1 MTVYLDNNATTRL
14 DPRAFEAMRGPLTTD
29 YGNPA
34 SLHTF
39 GSRQAALIE
48 DARAIV
54 AHALG
59 GEPDSLIFTSGGTE
73 SINAALRGALAAQP
87 DRRRLV
93 LTTVE
98 HHAALEPAAELER
111 CGVEVIRTP
120 VDAHGLPR
128 LEALEAAINA
138 QTALVSVIVTN
149 NETGVITP
157 VREIAALAAAKGA
170 AVHLDA
176 VNAFGRLPLAVEA
189 DEGAAFSLDAAALG
203 VDFVSVSAHKA
214 HGPKGV
220 GALLAQK
227 GAAWRPLI
235 LGGPQ
240 ERARRGGTSNTPGI
254 AGFAAAVNTM
264 RAEGAADRRRIRRL
278 RDALERGLC
287 ERFPEMRVIG
297 AAAPRV
303 AHTLCVCF
311 PGIDAEPMLILLS
324 EAGVCASSGS
334 ACSSGSIEASHVL
347 RAMGVAEDVAK
358 GQLRF
363 SFGRFNREED
373 VARVLEVMPDVVG
386 KAAMI
391 SRGW

>member
-1 MTVYLDNNATTRL
+1 MTVYLDNNATTQL
-14 DPRAFEAMRGPLTTD
+14 DPRAFDAMRGPLTSD

-48 DARAIV
+48 EARGVV
-54 AHALG
+54 AAALG
-59 GEPDSLIFTSGGTE
+59 GEPEDLVFTSGGTE
-73 SINAALRGALAAQP
+73 SINTALRGVMAARP

-120 VDAHGLPR
+120 VDENGLPR
-128 LEALEAAINA
+128 LEALEAAINE

-157 VREIAALAAAKGA
+157 IREVIALAAAKGA

-176 VNAFGRLPLAVEA
+176 VNAFGRLPLAGEA
-189 DEGAAFSLDAAALG
+189 DEGDAFSLDAAALG

-220 GALLAQK
+220 GALLARK
-227 GAAWRPLI
+227 GAPWRPMI

-254 AGFAAAVNTM
+254 AGFAASVKAL
-264 RAEGAADRRRIRRL
+264 RDEGAADRRRIRDL
-278 RDALERGLC
+278 RDALERGLR
-287 ERFPEMRVIG
+287 ERFAEMRVIG
-297 AAAPRV
+297 AGAPRV

-311 PGIDAEPMLILLS
+311 LGIEAEPMLILLS
-324 EAGVCASSGS
+324 EAGVCVSSGS
-334 ACSSGSIEASHVL
+334 ACSSGSIEPSHVL
-347 RAMGVAEDVAK
+347 RAMGVAENVAK

-363 SFGRFNREED
+363 SFGRFNTERD
-373 VARVLEVMPDVVG
+373 VARVLEVMPDVVR

-391 SRGW
+391 SRG